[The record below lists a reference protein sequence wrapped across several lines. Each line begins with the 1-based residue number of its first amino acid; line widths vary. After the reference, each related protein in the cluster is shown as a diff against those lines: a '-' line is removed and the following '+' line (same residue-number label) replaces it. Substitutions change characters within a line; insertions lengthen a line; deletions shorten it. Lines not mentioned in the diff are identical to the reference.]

1 MLNVKFRDVGNTE
14 FYNKLYSVD
23 VSILPKDSDILAVP
37 SPLDVEEI
45 AALFP
50 VDPSTGQ
57 LVDLLSQILQT
68 ESPLLRDSLMS
79 KLETLPPSSSALQGV
94 DDETKLQLLKPRSI
108 QSLSE
113 MAEFSGFV
121 SFAIEQLN
129 VVPNDVV
136 TESEPEPD
144 SESTSDPV

>member
-1 MLNVKFRDVGNTE
+1 MFNRAKR
-14 FYNKLYSVD
+14 YNKLYSVD

-68 ESPLLRDSLMS
+68 ENPLLRDSLMS

-113 MAEFSGFV
+113 MAEFSEFV
-121 SFAIEQLN
+121 SSAIEQLN
-129 VVPNDVV
+129 VDPNHVN
-136 TESEPEPD
+136 TQSEPEPE
-144 SESTSDPV
+144 SEPSSDPV

>member
-1 MLNVKFRDVGNTE
+1 MFNRAE
-14 FYNKLYSVD
+14 RYNKLYSVD

-113 MAEFSGFV
+113 MAEFSDFI
-121 SFAIEQLN
+121 SSAIEQLN
-129 VVPNDVV
+129 DDSNHDDTPP
-136 TESEPEPD
+136 EPEP
-144 SESTSDPV
+144 EPEPASDAE

>member
-1 MLNVKFRDVGNTE
+1 MFNRAE
-14 FYNKLYSVD
+14 RYNKLYSVD

-45 AALFP
+45 VALFP

-68 ESPLLRDSLMS
+68 ENPLLRDSLMS
-79 KLETLPPSSSALQGV
+79 KLVTLPSSSSALQGV
-94 DDETKLQLLKPRSI
+94 DDETKLQLLKPRNI

-113 MAEFSGFV
+113 MAEFSEFV
-121 SFAIEQLN
+121 SSAIEQLN
-129 VVPNDVV
+129 VDPNHVD
-136 TESEPEPD
+136 TQSESELD
-144 SESTSDPV
+144 SEPTSDPE

>member
-1 MLNVKFRDVGNTE
+1 MLNRAKR
-14 FYNKLYSVD
+14 YNKLYSVD

-45 AALFP
+45 VALFP

-68 ESPLLRDSLMS
+68 ENPLLRDSLMS

-94 DDETKLQLLKPRSI
+94 DDETKLHLLKPRNI

-113 MAEFSGFV
+113 MAEFSEFISSV
-121 SFAIEQLN
+121 IEQLN
-129 VVPNDVV
+129 VDSNHVDTQP
-136 TESEPEPD
+136 EPEPEPEPTSD
-144 SESTSDPV
+144 SE